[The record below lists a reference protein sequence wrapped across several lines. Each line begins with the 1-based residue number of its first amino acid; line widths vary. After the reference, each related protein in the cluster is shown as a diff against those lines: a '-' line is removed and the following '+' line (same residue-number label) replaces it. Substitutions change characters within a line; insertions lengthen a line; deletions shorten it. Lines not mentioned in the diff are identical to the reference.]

1 MNEIKNIF
9 SFRYFYSY
17 YELSKTNL
25 LYSILLFV
33 SPLGEQLN
41 IFRHCDIS
49 EVYFIDTNVFL
60 QNNFL
65 YVDAEKKAQ
74 KNDIKI
80 FCLDS
85 LIAL

>member
-1 MNEIKNIF
+1 MNEIKKYFVIFNI
-9 SFRYFYSY
+9 SLYTY
-17 YELSKTNL
+17 YELSETNL

-65 YVDAEKKAQ
+65 YVDAEKKHYTAG
-74 KNDIKI
+74 II
-80 FCLDS
+80 AVLCLFS
-85 LIAL
+85 Y